1 MKFFPDRDDRVVD
14 PRRISIGVE
23 TMFKPSPHLRAR
35 STRHARVDHVA
46 GFADTQFAHHE
57 DDEDYS
63 GFAPTEMFEQPPLPP
78 LRLPAAPESV
88 PQALREAAASAAVH
102 VPAAAV
108 GAAAGGQATGAGP
121 RDEAVRS
128 WATSRWVEAQEARA
142 HEAAG
147 RAHALLS
154 AQRRGDASRAAPA
167 GRLARL
173 RRALQ
178 RVLPGDFYSV
188 LPLFVCVSL
197 TMALISAVLPLFDK
211 P

>member
-1 MKFFPDRDDRVVD
+1 
-14 PRRISIGVE
+14 
-23 TMFKPSPHLRAR
+23 MFKPSPRLRSR
-35 STRHARVDHVA
+35 SSRHARADHVA
-46 GFADTQFAHHE
+46 GFAQTQFAHHE

-63 GFAPTEMFEQPPLPP
+63 GFAPTEMFEQEPLPP
-78 LRLPAAPESV
+78 LRLPA
-88 PQALREAAASAAVH
+88 QALREAAATAH
-102 VPAAAV
+102 VST
-108 GAAAGGQATGAGP
+108 AAGDDAA
-121 RDEAVRS
+121 RS

-147 RAHALLS
+147 RAHALIA
-154 AQRRGDASRAAPA
+154 AQRRADASRPVAA

-173 RRALQ
+173 RRTLQ